1 LDIPFPLYF
10 AGSSEQWGGATCF
23 IDTAEN
29 VATPALARA
38 YLITWGQFEDVVAQE
53 NARPTTPIELARR
66 ELVEGFGRALG
77 PGRYDNL
84 LCVGRMEGSP
94 VLTFTSPWAMAT
106 ADQKLGLD
114 APSPAYLKMLTS
126 GLRESRAMTDDALV
140 AYLGAAP
147 GCSEDLVV
155 SALGRSLR

>member
-1 LDIPFPLYF
+1 LDIPYPLYF
-10 AGSSEQWGGATCF
+10 AGSSEQWGGAPCF

-29 VATPALARA
+29 TATPALARA

-53 NARPTTPIELARR
+53 NARPTTPPIELARS
-66 ELVEGFGRALG
+66 ELVEGFSRALG

-94 VLTFTSPWAMAT
+94 VLTFTSPCAMADT
-106 ADQKLGLD
+106 KPGLG
-114 APSPAYLKMLTS
+114 APSPAYLTMLIS

-147 GCSEDLVV
+147 GCSEELVV
-155 SALGRSLR
+155 SALGRSVR